1 MSFDYFDRY
10 FALAAAGL
18 GILLAGGLNLTLG
31 RGGRRV
37 WLRLAGTLAACGLVC
52 AALGA
57 ITRPELALLAAE
69 IQAAVLMFVVLFGS
83 AWVARQVA
91 ALVAVLR
98 KPGPRWGLVAA
109 GGLGVVLA
117 SGLAFDRADK
127 LDADQNLKNLEM
139 AAGRPPT
146 RANDETPAAT
156 DGGTRIILK
165 EPIDA
170 RDDAEL
176 VGPEEHTL
184 HGSLYHD
191 QTIRRGDATDHSNC
205 HGWVFTGGKFLL
217 GPDDVE
223 TIVKENG
230 YHETHEPHPGDLVVY
245 RQGGAVAHTAV
256 VRYVSEGQPVLVE
269 GKWGTMGVFLH
280 PADKS
285 FYGTDYTFY
294 RSARAGHLLVGVGG
308 TSPNPSDAGHAATE

>member
-37 WLRLAGTLAACGLVC
+37 WLRLAGTLAACGSAC

-91 ALVAVLR
+91 VLVTVLR

-117 SGLAFDRADK
+117 SGLAFDRADD
-127 LDADQNLKNLEM
+127 LVTDQSLKNLEM
-139 AAGRPPT
+139 AVGHPPSKP
-146 RANDETPAAT
+146 NEQTPAAT
-156 DGGTRIILK
+156 DHGTRIVLK
-165 EPIDA
+165 EPVSE
-170 RDDAEL
+170 RDTAAL
-176 VGPEEHTL
+176 AGPEEHML
-184 HGSLYHD
+184 DASPYHD
-191 QTIRRGDATDHSNC
+191 QIIRRGGPTDHSNC

-217 GPDDVE
+217 SPDDVAS
-223 TIVKENG
+223 IVNENG
-230 YHETHEPHPGDLVVY
+230 YHETHDPQPGDLVVY
-245 RQGGAVAHTAV
+245 RQGGQIAHSAV

-269 GKWGTMGVFLH
+269 GKWGRMGVFLH

-308 TSPNPSDAGHAATE
+308 TSPNPSAEVPTVTE